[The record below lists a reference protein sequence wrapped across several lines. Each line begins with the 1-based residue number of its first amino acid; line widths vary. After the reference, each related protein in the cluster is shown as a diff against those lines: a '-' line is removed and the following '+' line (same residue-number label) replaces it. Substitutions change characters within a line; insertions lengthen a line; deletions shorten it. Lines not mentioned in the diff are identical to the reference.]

1 LTIYWDRVINKE
13 EVHMSTVASEIKF
26 KIENNPGRFWKI
38 QDFAPFPAGA
48 VAKALSRFLSV
59 GLLKRY
65 GKGLYYKPKK
75 TILGEAP
82 PAVTDLIKNKARDHR
97 FVLANLSA
105 FHKLGL
111 TTQVPSKT
119 IFAADSPLIIQGAEV
134 VVRKIARYGNVC
146 DELIMTLDALGH
158 IEKIPDCTFAEAIK
172 ILVLQFEKNILPF
185 TVDDLA
191 IVSMHDRPKVRAM
204 TGLLGDMTNKI
215 TNEYRTKLK
224 ASLNP
229 LTRFKIGKSSKDLNP
244 TLLKEWQ
251 ID

>member
-1 LTIYWDRVINKE
+1 MTT
-13 EVHMSTVASEIKF
+13 MASEIKF
-26 KIENNPGRFWKI
+26 KIESNPGRFWKI
-38 QDFAPFPAGA
+38 QDFDPFPAGA

-65 GKGLYYKPKK
+65 GKGLYYKPKQ

-82 PAVTDLIKNKARDHR
+82 PALADLIKNKARDHR
-97 FVLANLSA
+97 VVLANLSA

-119 IFAADSPLIIQGAEV
+119 IFAADSPLVIQGAEV
-134 VVRKIARYGNVC
+134 VVRKIARYGDVC

-172 ILVLQFEKNILPF
+172 FLAVQFEKNILPF
-185 TVDDLA
+185 TLNDLA
-191 IVSMHDRPKVRAM
+191 IASMHDRPKVRAM
-204 TGLLGDMTNKI
+204 VGLLGDMTKKI
-215 TNEYRTKLK
+215 STENREKIK
-224 ASLNP
+224 SSLNP
-229 LTRFKIGKSSKDLNP
+229 LTRFKIGKSSKELKL